1 MLVRCSQVYVYLA
14 RPFGLVACSHSST
27 QTVIRYVRSW
37 HRVDN
42 LNGMKVCFERGAE
55 VRNGAYHY
63 RGVIVN
69 RGGVSLI
76 NDPGD
81 AKIILSDSNLFTRPK
96 DLILKNLRYKP
107 SKHTA
112 YYHDD
117 RGTASKRLNY
127 LDN

>member
-1 MLVRCSQVYVYLA
+1 MVVPY
-14 RPFGLVACSHSST
+14 
-27 QTVIRYVRSW
+27 
-37 HRVDN
+37 
-42 LNGMKVCFERGAE
+42 ERGAE
-55 VRNGAYHY
+55 VRNGAYYY
-63 RGVIVN
+63 RGVIVY

-81 AKIILSDSNLFTRPK
+81 VQIILSDSNLFYETQRFDTQNP
-96 DLILKNLRYKP
+96 RHKP

-117 RGTASKRLNY
+117 RGTASKGLNY